1 MSLIDRHTVRV
12 LLTVLVFAVVL
23 GFIWLARKPLLIFV
37 FAMLFAY
44 LLEPLIRWVQ
54 PRVRNSRGLAIL
66 TVYVVGAVL
75 LATVGLLVGPR
86 IVDEGRKL
94 AHAAP
99 DLYERVTTGNIAW
112 QFGNRWGWSRE
123 TTERAQ
129 QFVAAHR
136 EWVGQSVN
144 YLASRATAIAAN
156 VGWIALM
163 PILAVFFLKDKSRFS
178 SAAQSLLQDYRERTL
193 LKDVIA
199 EMDEMLAHFIRAQL
213 YLAAISGVMYTVVLA
228 LALRVP
234 YGFVLGTIGGL
245 LEFIPVVGP
254 LVAAL
259 IILGVAITA
268 NYHHVII
275 VLLFLGAWRIV
286 QDYVISPRV
295 LGGRVEL
302 HPLAAIFG
310 VLVGGEIA
318 GVVGV
323 YLAIPV
329 MATIRIMWRGWHHYK
344 SETPATVRRESGL
357 GVS

>member
-1 MSLIDRHTVRV
+1 MSLIDQKTVRV
-12 LLTVLVFAVVL
+12 LLTILFFAAVLAFV
-23 GFIWLARKPLLIFV
+23 WLAQKPLLIFV
-37 FAMLFAY
+37 FSMLFAY

-66 TVYVVGAVL
+66 VVYVVGIVL
-75 LATVGLLVGPR
+75 LASMGFLIGPR

-94 AHAAP
+94 AKAAP
-99 DLYERVTTGNIAW
+99 GLYEKVTTGNIAW
-112 QFGNRWGWSRE
+112 QFGNRWHWSQE
-123 TTERAQ
+123 TTERVQ
-129 QFVAAHR
+129 LFVAGHQ

-144 YLASRATAIAAN
+144 SLAHRVTELATN

-163 PILAVFFLKDKSRFS
+163 PILAVFFLKDKSKFS
-178 SAAQSLLQDYRERTL
+178 KAVQGLLEDYRERTL
-193 LKDVIA
+193 LKNVLTD
-199 EMDEMLAHFIRAQL
+199 MDEMLAHYVRAQL
-213 YLAAISGVMYTVVLA
+213 YLAAISGTIYIIVLG
-228 LALRVP
+228 LLLRVP
-234 YGFVLGTIGGL
+234 YGFVLGTIGGF

-259 IILGVAITA
+259 VILGVAITA
-268 NYHHVII
+268 SYPHVLI
-275 VLLFLGAWRIV
+275 VLLFLGGWRIV

-310 VLVGGEIA
+310 ILVGGEIA

-329 MATIRIMWRGWHHYK
+329 MAAIRIIWRWWHRYRAA
-344 SETPATVRRESGL
+344 TPIPVRERDAA
-357 GVS
+357 